1 MSSKHIPIR
10 KCMGCCKRRAKEEF
24 IRTVSEGEGKT
35 KELLIDKTY
44 KKDGR
49 GIYVCKE
56 EECLKKA
63 RKARRLERTF
73 SCKVSDEFYD
83 ELERMILEVE

>member
-24 IRTVSEGEGKT
+24 IRIVSEGEGKT

-49 GIYVCKE
+49 GIYVCK
-56 EECLKKA
+56 
-63 RKARRLERTF
+63 
-73 SCKVSDEFYD
+73 
-83 ELERMILEVE
+83 